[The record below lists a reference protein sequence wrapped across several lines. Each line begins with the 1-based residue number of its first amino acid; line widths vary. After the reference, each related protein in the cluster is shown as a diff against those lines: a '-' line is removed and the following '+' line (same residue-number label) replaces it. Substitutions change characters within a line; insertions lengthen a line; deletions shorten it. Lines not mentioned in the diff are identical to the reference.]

1 MIQREIRDDLNHF
14 GYLLLWDAWRPMSSS
29 GFTSA
34 SFSED
39 VIKGRNKR
47 MMMMMKMLWKLV

>member
-14 GYLLLWDAWRPMSSS
+14 GYLLLWDVWRPMSSS

-47 MMMMMKMLWKLV
+47 MMMMKMLWKLV